1 LIEDKPEVA
10 IDATG
15 LEATVRSAH
24 YAKRLRDGDRR
35 YRVPKFPKLTLVCH
49 TSTHLVASALATIGP
64 SYDFKLFK
72 PAMLP
77 AAWNLDIDRVLGDS
91 GYDAEY
97 NHKMAREGLGIRS
110 TVIQLNPRNLGRRWP
125 KARYRRQMKRRFH
138 CHVYGNRWQSE
149 SVISRMKRRLG
160 SALRGRSNS
169 SRERESHVK
178 VLTHNLMLLA
188 GSSP

>member
-1 LIEDKPEVA
+1 VLP
-10 IDATG
+10 
-15 LEATVRSAH
+15 H
-24 YAKRLRDGDRR
+24 YAKRLRDGNRR

-49 TSTHLVASALATIGP
+49 TSTHLVASALSSVGP
-64 SYDFKLFK
+64 SYDYKLFR

-110 TVIQLNPRNLGRRWP
+110 SVIQLNPRNLGHNWP

-138 CHVYGNRWQSE
+138 NRKYGNRWQSE

-160 SALRGRSNS
+160 SALRGRSTS
-169 SRERESHVK
+169 SRAREIHLK
-178 VLTHNLMLLA
+178 VFTHNVMLLA
-188 GSSP
+188 GFSP